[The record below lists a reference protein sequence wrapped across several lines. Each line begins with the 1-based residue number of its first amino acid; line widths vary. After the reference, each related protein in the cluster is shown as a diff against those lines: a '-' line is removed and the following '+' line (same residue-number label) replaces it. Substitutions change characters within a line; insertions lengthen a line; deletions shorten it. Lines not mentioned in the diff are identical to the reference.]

1 MVVLINEAA
10 MRQFWPHEDPVG
22 KRVRGEN
29 DKEWTTIVGVVGDV
43 RDFGLER
50 PAPAEFYVPQGE
62 GVGPNALLVKT
73 AADPVSVALAVARAV
88 HKVDSQAAVTHTL
101 TLEQARADSM
111 AAPRVVSSLLGIFGA
126 LALLIAAAGIG
137 GIMALNVSQRVKEIG
152 VRIALGAPPTAILRM
167 ILRQSLTL
175 TALGVV
181 IGAIGALATTG
192 LLKSLLFQVAP
203 TDPVTFTVVA
213 LVLIASALLA
223 SFLPARRAASID
235 PIVALRNE

>member
-1 MVVLINEAA
+1 
-10 MRQFWPHEDPVG
+10 
-22 KRVRGEN
+22 
-29 DKEWTTIVGVVGDV
+29 
-43 RDFGLER
+43 
-50 PAPAEFYVPQGE
+50 
-62 GVGPNALLVKT
+62 
-73 AADPVSVALAVARAV
+73 
-88 HKVDSQAAVTHTL
+88 
-101 TLEQARADSM
+101 M
-111 AAPRVVSSLLGIFGA
+111 AAPRVISSLLGIFGA

-152 VRIALGAPPTAILRM
+152 VRIALGAQPTAILRM

-203 TDPVTFTVVA
+203 TDPVTFTIVA

>member
-1 MVVLINEAA
+1 
-10 MRQFWPHEDPVG
+10 
-22 KRVRGEN
+22 
-29 DKEWTTIVGVVGDV
+29 
-43 RDFGLER
+43 
-50 PAPAEFYVPQGE
+50 
-62 GVGPNALLVKT
+62 
-73 AADPVSVALAVARAV
+73 
-88 HKVDSQAAVTHTL
+88 
-101 TLEQARADSM
+101 
-111 AAPRVVSSLLGIFGA
+111 
-126 LALLIAAAGIG
+126 
-137 GIMALNVSQRVKEIG
+137 
-152 VRIALGAPPTAILRM
+152 M